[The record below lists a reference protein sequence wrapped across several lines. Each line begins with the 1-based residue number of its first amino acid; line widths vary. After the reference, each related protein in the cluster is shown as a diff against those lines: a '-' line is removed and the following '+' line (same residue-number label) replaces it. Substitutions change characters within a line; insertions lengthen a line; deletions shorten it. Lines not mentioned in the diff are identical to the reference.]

1 MANKV
6 GMLAAFRAVLWS
18 FLGIRKKTDYHTDAQ
33 TLSAKQVIVAG
44 IVAGL
49 LFVFTLLAVV
59 FLVLRFAK

>member
-6 GMLAAFRAVLWS
+6 GMLAAFRAVFWS

-49 LFVFTLLAVV
+49 LFVFSLLAVV